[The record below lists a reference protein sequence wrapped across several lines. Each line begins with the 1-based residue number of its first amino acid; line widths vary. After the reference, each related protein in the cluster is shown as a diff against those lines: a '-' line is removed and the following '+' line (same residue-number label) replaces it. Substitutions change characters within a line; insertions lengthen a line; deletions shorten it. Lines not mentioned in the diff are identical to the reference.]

1 MKVVIQ
7 AKDFKCNVSS
17 EVNVCDSNA
26 SFKRQN
32 HHFYSKPRSAI
43 FKMAAVLANF
53 DFQIGS
59 LAEIVLHDIYMYN
72 YYARCHAF
80 TTF

>member
-32 HHFYSKPRSAI
+32 HNFYRKPRSAI
-43 FKMAAVLANF
+43 FKMAAVLA
-53 DFQIGS
+53 DFQIVS
-59 LAEIVLHDIYMYN
+59 IADIVLN
-72 YYARCHAF
+72 VLLL
-80 TTF
+80 